1 VPVDQIET
9 LDDTFASEVA
19 GPRLQVLLMGSFALM
34 ALLLT
39 AAGLYGVQSY
49 AVLRR
54 TREIGVRIALGASRR
69 RVVLMVVR
77 RAMTLVL
84 TAVPIGIAGAFA
96 GSQLLKGLTSE
107 PGANNPAL
115 LILACGLVG
124 LTAGIS
130 ACLPAR
136 RAASIDPTLALR
148 AE

>member
-1 VPVDQIET
+1 MPVDQIET